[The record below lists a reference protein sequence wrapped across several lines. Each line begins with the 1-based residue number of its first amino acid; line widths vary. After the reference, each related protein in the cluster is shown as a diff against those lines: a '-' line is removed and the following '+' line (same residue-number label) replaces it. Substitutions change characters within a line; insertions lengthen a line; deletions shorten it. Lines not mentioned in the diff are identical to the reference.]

1 MKNFCDSLREHAK
14 NITDFE
20 KKQMLSLTREEL
32 ISYQHAEVCYIWESK
47 ILKMFSEDINYP
59 KVRLIVIMYVNI
71 GSHALSSHF
80 YVNIGAQHILF
91 VI

>member
-1 MKNFCDSLREHAK
+1 MKKFCDSSREHAK

-32 ISYQHAEVCYIWESK
+32 ISHQHAEVCYICESK
-47 ILKMFSEDINYP
+47 ILKKFSEDINYP
-59 KVRLIVIMYVNI
+59 QVRLIVVI
-71 GSHALSSHF
+71 

>member
-1 MKNFCDSLREHAK
+1 MKKFCDSLREHAK

-32 ISYQHAEVCYIWESK
+32 ISHQHAEVSYICESK
-47 ILKMFSEDINYP
+47 ILKKFCEDINYP
-59 KVRLIVIMYVNI
+59 QVRLIVVI
-71 GSHALSSHF
+71 

>member
-1 MKNFCDSLREHAK
+1 MKKFCDSLREHAK

-32 ISYQHAEVCYIWESK
+32 ISHQHAEVCYICERK
-47 ILKMFSEDINYP
+47 ILKKFSEDINYP
-59 KVRLIVIMYVNI
+59 QVRLIVVI
-71 GSHALSSHF
+71 

>member
-1 MKNFCDSLREHAK
+1 
-14 NITDFE
+14 
-20 KKQMLSLTREEL
+20 MLSLTREEL

-71 GSHALSSHF
+71 G
-80 YVNIGAQHILF
+80 AQHILF

>member
-1 MKNFCDSLREHAK
+1 MKKFCDSLRGHAK

-32 ISYQHAEVCYIWESK
+32 ISHQHAEVCYICESK
-47 ILKMFSEDINYP
+47 ILKKFSEDINYP
-59 KVRLIVIMYVNI
+59 QVRLIVVI
-71 GSHALSSHF
+71 

>member
-1 MKNFCDSLREHAK
+1 MKKFCDSLREHAK

-20 KKQMLSLTREEL
+20 KNQMLSLTREEL
-32 ISYQHAEVCYIWESK
+32 ISHQHAEVCYICESK
-47 ILKMFSEDINYP
+47 ILKKFSEDINYP
-59 KVRLIVIMYVNI
+59 QVRLIVVI
-71 GSHALSSHF
+71 

>member
-1 MKNFCDSLREHAK
+1 MKKFCDSLREHAK

-71 GSHALSSHF
+71 G
-80 YVNIGAQHILF
+80 AQHILF
-91 VI
+91 VT